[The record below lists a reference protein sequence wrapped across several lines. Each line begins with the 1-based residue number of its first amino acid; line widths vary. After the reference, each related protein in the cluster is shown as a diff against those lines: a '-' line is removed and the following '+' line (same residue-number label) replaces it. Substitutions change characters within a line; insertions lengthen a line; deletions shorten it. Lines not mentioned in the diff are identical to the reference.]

1 MQTSGPLGVK
11 SQRSLKSTAVF
22 AQNNSTLPKHDRLQ
36 KNSLPM
42 LAAAFMVA
50 ADLSTS
56 VLAQPTGTPPPGDL
70 IIDYQKPLPGKSS
83 DYVRMERE

>member
-1 MQTSGPLGVK
+1 
-11 SQRSLKSTAVF
+11 
-22 AQNNSTLPKHDRLQ
+22 
-36 KNSLPM
+36 M